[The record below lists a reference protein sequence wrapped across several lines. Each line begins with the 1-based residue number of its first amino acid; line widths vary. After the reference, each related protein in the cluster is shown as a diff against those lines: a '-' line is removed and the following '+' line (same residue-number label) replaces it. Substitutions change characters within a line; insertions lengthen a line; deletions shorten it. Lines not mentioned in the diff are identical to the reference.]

1 MTATPITM
9 PVVPCSQITSVIEC
23 KSPDCTWVAS
33 AQRCEAAKPNTPAT
47 VTPVTKPNT
56 PATVTPITAPAM
68 PCSQISSAA
77 ECARH
82 TGTAGYDCMWVASAQ
97 RCEPAKP
104 NTPATVTPITKPNT
118 PATVTP
124 ITAPAMPCSQISSA
138 TECARHTGTAGY
150 DCMWVASAQRCEPAK
165 PNTPA
170 TVTPIT
176 APAMP
181 CSQISSAT

>member
-47 VTPVTKPNT
+47 VTP
-56 PATVTPITAPAM
+56 IT
-68 PCSQISSAA
+68 
-77 ECARH
+77 
-82 TGTAGYDCMWVASAQ
+82 
-97 RCEPAKP
+97 KP

-181 CSQISSAT
+181 CSQISSATEC